1 MELELIYSEM
11 AYEDAR
17 HLMELRHID
26 CIKVEEELKH
36 LKKLTELK
44 EQKENLLKSRSKKC
58 SYIPQKL
65 ITEIIY

>member
-26 CIKVEEELKH
+26 FIKVEEELKH
-36 LKKLTELK
+36 LKRLSELK
-44 EQKENLLKSRSKKC
+44 EQKETLLKSRNKKY

-65 ITEIIY
+65 MSEIVY

>member
-26 CIKVEEELKH
+26 CIKIEEDLKH
-36 LKKLTELK
+36 FKRLSELK
-44 EQKENLLKSRSKKC
+44 EQKETLLKSRNKNY
-58 SYIPQKL
+58 SYIPERL
-65 ITEIIY
+65 MSEIVY

>member
-17 HLMELRHID
+17 HLMKLRHID

-36 LKKLTELK
+36 LKRLSESK
-44 EQKENLLKSRSKKC
+44 EQKETLLKSRNKNY
-58 SYIPQKL
+58 SYIPQRL
-65 ITEIIY
+65 MSEIVY

>member
-26 CIKVEEELKH
+26 CIKIEEDLKH
-36 LKKLTELK
+36 FKRLSELK
-44 EQKENLLKSRSKKC
+44 EQKETLLKSRNKNY
-58 SYIPQKL
+58 SYIPQRL
-65 ITEIIY
+65 MSEIVY

>member
-1 MELELIYSEM
+1 
-11 AYEDAR
+11 
-17 HLMELRHID
+17 MELRHID

-36 LKKLTELK
+36 LKKLSELK

-58 SYIPQKL
+58 SYIPQRL

>member
-36 LKKLTELK
+36 LKKLSELK
-44 EQKENLLKSRSKKC
+44 EQKESLLKSRNKNY
-58 SYIPQKL
+58 SYIPERL
-65 ITEIIY
+65 MSEIVY